1 MKEKERLIIE
11 MAIKLFATKGM
22 NATSVQEIVT
32 ACGISKGAF
41 YLYFKSKDEL
51 LLATIQY
58 YYDKIYNKTMAIDE
72 ESLLPREKFEKQLYC
87 QFNDVQEHKEFLII
101 LARENA
107 IPFNKEVEAFM
118 MKMKL
123 ESHAFYRNSLLSIY
137 GEKVIPYVLDL
148 VFMVEGICRSYLE
161 LIIFNVAEIDIPH
174 VSTFILKRIDDLV
187 EGLVY
192 SEDIP
197 VLQEEQMNQLFGSS
211 ELIKEQAKEHFLQ
224 EIIMFKRTLADQLEN
239 DELLVTLDVLEA
251 EMRLPNPRIPVIQGM
266 LANLKSYANF
276 KDFRLRLAGYYH
288 IKIT

>member
-174 VSTFILKRIDDLV
+174 VSTFILKRMDDLV
-187 EGLVY
+187 EGLVH

>member
-51 LLATIQY
+51 LLATIRY

-118 MKMKL
+118 VKMKL

-174 VSTFILKRIDDLV
+174 VSTFILKRMDDLV
-187 EGLVY
+187 EGLVH
-192 SEDIP
+192 SKDMP

-224 EIIMFKRTLADQLEN
+224 EIITFKRTLADQLEN
-239 DELLVTLDVLEA
+239 DELLITLDVLEA
-251 EMRLPNPRIPVIQGM
+251 EMRLLNPRVPVIQGM
-266 LANLKSYANF
+266 LANLKVYDDLR
-276 KDFRLRLAGYYH
+276 DFRLRLAGYYH
-288 IKIT
+288 IKVI